1 MKERPNVSEF
11 FSVARREMFASK
23 NCGKVIPD
31 VNCLYY
37 QGLRALLK
45 LPNCPGQLHYDS
57 PYRA

>member
-23 NCGKVIPD
+23 NCGKVIPE

-37 QGLRALLK
+37 
-45 LPNCPGQLHYDS
+45 PGAQS
-57 PYRA
+57 PSEAS